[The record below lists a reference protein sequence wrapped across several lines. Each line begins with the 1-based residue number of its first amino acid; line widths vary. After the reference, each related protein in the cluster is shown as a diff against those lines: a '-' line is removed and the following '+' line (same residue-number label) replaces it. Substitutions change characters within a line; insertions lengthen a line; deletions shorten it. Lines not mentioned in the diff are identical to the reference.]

1 MQKKIETKIIGAFL
15 KEKRKEQQSTL
26 QAIADTVGISV
37 GYLSAVENGINIPKA
52 DVLKKLLIALNTE
65 VKDFTEE
72 IELRAI
78 KESNEIGV
86 NFAIAS
92 NLEDYIQKINESS
105 EEIIKNSVLKAV
117 ELRALENNVLLKDK
131 ELFDIANLINSV
143 LTMRIQQ
150 IKGDK

>member
-37 GYLSAVENGINIPKA
+37 GYLSAVENGINIPRV

-65 VKDFTEE
+65 VKEFTEE
-72 IELRAI
+72 IELRAL
-78 KESNEIGV
+78 KEYKEIGV

-92 NLEDYIQKINESS
+92 NLEDYIEKVTESS
-105 EEIIKNSVLKAV
+105 EEIIKNSVLKAI
-117 ELRALENNVLLKDK
+117 ELKALENKVLLKNK

-143 LTMRIQQ
+143 LTIRIQQ

>member
-15 KEKRKEQQSTL
+15 KQKRKEQQSTL

-37 GYLSAVENGINIPKA
+37 GYLSAVENGTNIPRV
-52 DVLKKLLIALNTE
+52 DVLKKLLIALNVE
-65 VKDFTEE
+65 VKNFTEE

-92 NLEDYIQKINESS
+92 NLEDYIQKVTESS

-143 LTMRIQQ
+143 LTIRIKQ

>member
-15 KEKRKEQQSTL
+15 KQKRKEQQSTL

-52 DVLKKLLIALNTE
+52 DVLKKLLIALNVE
-65 VKDFTEE
+65 VKNFKEE

-92 NLEDYIQKINESS
+92 NLEDYIEKVTESS
-105 EEIIKNSVLKAV
+105 EEIIKNSVLKAI

-143 LTMRIQQ
+143 LTIRIEQ